1 MFLVSQLYCMVCQ
14 GWKQA
19 PFSWLNCWLFCC
31 QIKCKGN
38 IMWQV
43 SLICLDSLHLTL
55 AKRLDAIYASK
66 ILLYCTGHLQ
76 QQLFLSALL
85 HHFLHTFLQGVE
97 PNLNRK
103 PYQNC
108 NSGRSWTQTQTDILE
123 TCLNPN
129 WTWTEKI
136 IIQIQCTSKNL
147 CEVKD
152 LIKCYKLDI
161 SLLCLRHKGN
171 TRAHVLLCTRAMQ
184 CDTRGDYL
192 KELVGVGLI
201 KVYARLWHNA

>member
-1 MFLVSQLYCMVCQ
+1 MVCQ

-43 SLICLDSLHLTL
+43 SLICLDSLHFTL

-85 HHFLHTFLQGVE
+85 HHFLHTFLRGVE
-97 PNLNRK
+97 PNPNRE

-108 NSGRSWTQTQTDILE
+108 NSGRSWTQTQTDILG

-136 IIQIQCTSKNL
+136 IIQIKCTSRNL

-161 SLLCLRHKGN
+161 SLLRLRRKGN
-171 TRAHVLLCTRAMQ
+171 WHEHMCSCAPVLCNVTHVAIIS
-184 CDTRGDYL
+184 
-192 KELVGVGLI
+192 KS
-201 KVYARLWHNA
+201 